1 MLRTVDLAAS
11 PVYVPRMLPQNPL
24 PPPDGQPSSP
34 AESFA
39 AGRVAEQ
46 AGDLEQALM
55 HYRAAVAQRPDNA
68 DWRYRLGC
76 VYLKRAVFAQAEQQ
90 FQAGLRLRP
99 HDARMLTNLGVALDH
114 LGQRDEALAAYQRA
128 ANLVDAPA
136 AAHHNLGALYA
147 EAGQTEEAI
156 RAFSEAVRKVPD
168 ADGYCSLGLVLLH
181 ADELVRAFDSFE
193 RAVACDRRHV
203 RGHYHAAVCLLKRG
217 RYQEALRRF
226 DLVLGLEPSLVRAQL
241 HRGICLHK
249 LEHFQDAMTALTMAE
264 AAFPEDGRVH
274 FQLALTCD
282 ALGLATEARRHYHQ
296 ARLWREEAR
305 PDSTTF

>member
-1 MLRTVDLAAS
+1 MNDATVHQPHGRAPSPVDLFVRGRDAETRGDLAAARAD
-11 PVYVPRMLPQNPL
+11 Y
-24 PPPDGQPSSP
+24 
-34 AESFA
+34 E
-39 AGRVAEQ
+39 
-46 AGDLEQALM
+46 
-55 HYRAAVAQRPDNA
+55 AAVSQRAEEP

-76 VYLKRAVFAQAEQQ
+76 VCLKQAAFADALTQ
-90 FQAGLRLRP
+90 FLAGVRLRP

-114 LGQRDEALAAYQRA
+114 LGQRDDALAAYQRA
-128 ANLVDAPA
+128 ANLADAPA

-147 EAGQTEEAI
+147 EAGRTEDAI
-156 RAFSEAVRKVPD
+156 RAFGDAVRKAPD
-168 ADGYCSLGLVLLH
+168 AEGYCSLGLVLLQ
-181 ADELVRAFDSFE
+181 AGDLVRAFDSFE

-226 DLVLGLEPSLVRAQL
+226 DLVLGLKPELVRAQL
-241 HRGICLHK
+241 HRGICLHN
-249 LEHFQDAMTALTMAE
+249 LERFQDALAALTQAE

-296 ARLWREEAR
+296 ARLLREAN
-305 PDSTTF
+305 PPADTTA